1 MLRKADKEEARPGA
15 ESEADPG
22 ETEHVPRI
30 GGEVPRRGAVKRE
43 PGARGSGRCRP
54 IAAFVVSFGQVR
66 SRLDSHERDE
76 DQGKPQPIESR
87 TGVDRYGGSDD
98 GGGARS
104 YKQDRLG
111 SPGRVAPL

>member
-1 MLRKADKEEARPGA
+1 GA
-15 ESEADPG
+15 G
-22 ETEHVPRI
+22 
-30 GGEVPRRGAVKRE
+30 
-43 PGARGSGRCRP
+43 GSGRCRP

-98 GGGARS
+98 GGEERCF
-104 YKQDRLG
+104 KQDRLG
-111 SPGRVAPL
+111 RQPPFAHVHPAASPPHYQNESATVRRRTRWNTPILSSLRISSPQECS